1 MNNLPLVSFLV
12 PSFNHQD
19 YIEYCLDSILNDP
32 YTNKELVIIDDG
44 SNDKSVKLI
53 KSWIAKNKNL
63 INVNFIARKNK
74 GLSATLNEL
83 IKKSNGKYYRLI
95 ASDDAV
101 IYKSTSVMVD
111 HFKLNSNATCL
122 FGDCRV
128 IDSKSNCVYESSLK
142 DLYKVNI
149 NNYLNKDKISQE
161 IILNWSV
168 SGPASMIKKSDLKSV
183 GLYDESLNVEDWDM
197 YLRLL
202 SFNKLYFINS
212 KVSEYRI
219 HSANSSR
226 SNNKHKRISNLLDM
240 HKAANKNFSLF
251 DKKRKKYLN
260 AEIRLIEAKI
270 FFLKNSYFQSLVSII
285 KYFYL
290 NLFIFYEKYK
300 F

>member
-32 YTNKELVIIDDG
+32 YKNKELVIIDDG
-44 SNDKSVKLI
+44 SKDKSVGI
-53 KSWIAKNKNL
+53 IRRWIVKNKNF

-74 GLSATLNEL
+74 GLTATLNEL
-83 IKKSNGKYYRLI
+83 VKKSNGKFYRLI
-95 ASDDAV
+95 ASDDAI
-101 IYKSTSVMVD
+101 IYNSTSIMLD
-111 HFKLNSNATCL
+111 HFNLNLNATCL

-128 IDSKSNCVYESSLK
+128 IDSKNSCLYESSLK

-149 NNYLNKDKISQE
+149 NNYLDRDKISQE

-168 SGPASMIKKSDLKSV
+168 SGPASIIKKSGLKSI

-202 SFNKLYFINS
+202 SFNKLYFINA

-226 SNNKHKRISNLLDM
+226 SNNKLKRISNLLDM
-240 HKAANKNFSLF
+240 HKAANKNLSLF
-251 DKKRKKYLN
+251 DIKRKKFLN
-260 AEIRLIEAKI
+260 AQIRLIEAKI
-270 FFLKNSYFQSLVSII
+270 FFLKDSYVQSFVAII
-285 KYFYL
+285 KYLYL